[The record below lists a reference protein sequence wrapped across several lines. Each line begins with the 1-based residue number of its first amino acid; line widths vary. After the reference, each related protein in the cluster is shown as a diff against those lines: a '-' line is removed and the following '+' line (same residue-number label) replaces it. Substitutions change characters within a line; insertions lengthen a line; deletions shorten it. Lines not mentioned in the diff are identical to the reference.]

1 MDLFKY
7 ILNFLMENVNIL
19 KYFNIYFDLLEF
31 LNVVIVLV
39 YIYIFV
45 KGLLILY
52 VYVYK
57 KNC

>member
-1 MDLFKY
+1 
-7 ILNFLMENVNIL
+7 MENVNVL